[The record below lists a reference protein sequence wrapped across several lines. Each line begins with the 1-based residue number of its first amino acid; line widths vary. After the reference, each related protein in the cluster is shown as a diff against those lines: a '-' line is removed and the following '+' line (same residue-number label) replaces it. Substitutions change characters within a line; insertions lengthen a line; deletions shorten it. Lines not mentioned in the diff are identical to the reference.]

1 LQTQSNYIKKPF
13 LPLLLSSLLFLLSGL
28 LSAYC
33 YCRFY
38 DFGGIFMPGII
49 YTSSTILLFVS
60 FQIPVR
66 GKEWLMYF
74 LKMNLI
80 YLIVWVLTMISSWF
94 VIIFGV
100 LTAGGGA
107 TSTFILTDKA
117 ITKFP
122 FSRTAV
128 FIAGGMS
135 FVLVDIISL
144 DYDFSLS
151 DYLFNRNW
159 SSSIFLADIFIFW
172 QLITGI
178 MLAIHLRKS
187 QISQNEAMDPDS
199 VEP

>member
-1 LQTQSNYIKKPF
+1 MLYFCRLKTTSNNIKSPF
-13 LPLLLSSLLFLLSGL
+13 LPLLLSSLLFLFSGL

-38 DFGGIFMPGII
+38 AFGGVFIPGII
-49 YTSSTILLFVS
+49 YTSSTILFFVS
-60 FQIPVR
+60 FRIPVR
-66 GKEWLMYF
+66 DKEWLMYF

-128 FIAGGMS
+128 FIAGGTS
-135 FVLVDIISL
+135 FLLVDIIAL
-144 DYDFSLS
+144 NTDFSLT
-151 DYLFNRNW
+151 DYIFNQRW
-159 SSSIFLADIFIFW
+159 SFNVFFADIFIFW

-187 QISQNEAMDPDS
+187 QILKTSS
-199 VEP
+199 L